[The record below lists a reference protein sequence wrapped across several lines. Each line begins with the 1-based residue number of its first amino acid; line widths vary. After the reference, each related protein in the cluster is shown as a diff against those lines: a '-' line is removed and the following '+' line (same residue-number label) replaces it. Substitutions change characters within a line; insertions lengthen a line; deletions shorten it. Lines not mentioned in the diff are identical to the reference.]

1 MNVLFF
7 KITLLLYFAS
17 TILYLINVISRRDGA
32 GRFGFRIL
40 AGGFAIH
47 CITLVTRYVE
57 SGYAPLANLH
67 ESLSFFAWTLIGIF
81 LLVELR
87 YRMAVLGAFICSL
100 ALVVMIISGI
110 VPKQVEELNPV
121 LDSWWL
127 PVHVTLAFL
136 GNAIFAVSF
145 GAAVMYLIQE
155 RMLKSK
161 KFTSWYH
168 RLPSLDALDDLNYK
182 CLTFGFPAMTMGII
196 SGAVWAESAWGTYWS
211 WDPKQTWAL
220 ITWFLYAALLH
231 GRLNV
236 GWRGRKAAI
245 LAIIGFLCLLFTYL
259 GVNFLLS
266 GQHSFDALRGM

>member
-7 KITLLLYFAS
+7 KITLLIYFVS
-17 TILYLINVISRRDGA
+17 TVLYLLTVIRQRETA
-32 GRFGFRIL
+32 ERLGFWVL
-40 AGGFAIH
+40 TGGFVVH
-47 CITLVTRYVE
+47 CITLVVRYVE
-57 SGYAPLANLH
+57 SGYAPLTNLH
-67 ESLSFFAWTLIGIF
+67 ESLSFFAWALVGIF

-87 YRMAVLGAFICSL
+87 YRMAVLGAFACSL
-100 ALVVMIISGI
+100 ALAAMIISGI
-110 VPKQVEELNPV
+110 SPKEVNELNPM

-145 GAAVMYLIQE
+145 GAAVMYLLQE

-161 KFTSWYH
+161 KFTAFYH
-168 RLPSLDALDDLNYK
+168 RLPSLEALDDLNYK
-182 CLTFGFPAMTMGII
+182 CLSFGFPAMTMGII
-196 SGAVWAESAWGTYWS
+196 SGAVWAEAAWGTYWS

-236 GWRGRKAAI
+236 GWRGRRAAI
-245 LAIIGFLCLLFTYL
+245 LAIIAFLCLFFTYL
-259 GVNFLLS
+259 GVNLLLP
-266 GQHSFDALRGM
+266 GLHNFNALEGM